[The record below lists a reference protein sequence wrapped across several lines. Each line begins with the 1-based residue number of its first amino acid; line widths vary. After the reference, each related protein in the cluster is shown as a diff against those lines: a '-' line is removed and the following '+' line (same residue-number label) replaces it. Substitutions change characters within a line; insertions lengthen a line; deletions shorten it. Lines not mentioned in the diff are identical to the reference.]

1 MGNIEQAV
9 MSDEPKSPPK
19 VRIKLPAAT
28 GQAVFNLTVPGASTR
43 DEAIAQLLADA
54 EEPREAAYL
63 HAQLA
68 FLIDP
73 YCRPPGDFYEL
84 ASAHMDAEDYQ
95 ARVRADRWPAMRER
109 LRATAQRELLDQ
121 LSRRIV
127 ARQMQEAAKVE
138 ALMDHIYEFI
148 SPIVAPDGEL
158 SWRVQPKSLE
168 GMIRT
173 YRDLAV
179 LLQAYRQAV
188 AQGIEPTMPREFIEL
203 GKAGSGPQR
212 GPFAPEETGA
222 MVETVLKLRM
232 SGGEVQYADDEEEE
246 GK

>member
-1 MGNIEQAV
+1 
-9 MSDEPKSPPK
+9 MSDEPKAPR
-19 VRIKLPAAT
+19 VRIKLPANA
-28 GQAVFNLTVPGASTR
+28 ASYSLTVAGAATR

-54 EEPREAAYL
+54 EDPREAAYL
-63 HAQLA
+63 RAQLA
-68 FLIDP
+68 FLVDP
-73 YCRPPGDFYEL
+73 YCRPPGDFFEL
-84 ASAHMDAEDYQ
+84 VDEHMSVEDYQ

-138 ALMDHIYEFI
+138 ALMDHLYDYI
-148 SPIVAPDGEL
+148 SPITAPDGEL

-188 AQGIEPTMPREFIEL
+188 AQGIEPTMPREYIEL
-203 GKAGSGPQR
+203 GKAGGGPQR

-222 MVETVLKLRM
+222 MVETVLKMRM
-232 SGGEVQYADDEEEE
+232 AGGEVQYADDEDE
-246 GK
+246 GESK